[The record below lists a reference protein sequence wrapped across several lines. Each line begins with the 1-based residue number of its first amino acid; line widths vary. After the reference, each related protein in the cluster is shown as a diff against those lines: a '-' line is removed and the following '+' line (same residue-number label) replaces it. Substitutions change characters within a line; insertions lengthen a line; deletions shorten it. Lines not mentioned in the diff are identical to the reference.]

1 MALDFI
7 TKLPG
12 KAIDWLSGG
21 DMPEAQNAQLSPGAQ
36 DIIGSQYLQAQKTPE
51 QILSERTQGMD
62 ESKSL
67 LHPVEQS
74 YLGGQSND
82 VVSQA
87 LRARTARSLGDN
99 LSRMKN
105 KMSHDVS
112 DIESKNLDS
121 AGRSLQ
127 QKRNLEVENY
137 RRQMDRY
144 NAQVSARNAAIS
156 SIFQA
161 GGMIAGAVI
170 GGPGGAAVGSQVGG
184 AVAPKQTN
192 YSSKNIGG
200 EYSMSGRD

>member
-1 MALDFI
+1 MLDLI
-7 TKLPG
+7 SKLPG
-12 KAIDWLSGG
+12 KAVDWLSGG
-21 DMPEAQNAQLSPGAQ
+21 SMPEAQSAQLSPGAQ

-105 KMSHDVS
+105 QMSHGVA
-112 DIESKNLDS
+112 DIEAKHLES

-127 QKRNLEVENY
+127 QQRNLDVENY

-144 NAQVSARNAAIS
+144 NAQVAARNSAIS

-161 GGMIAGAVI
+161 GGMGI
-170 GGPGGAAVGSQVGG
+170 GMATAPRAQQKNPNQVDPGTSN
-184 AVAPKQTN
+184 T
-192 YSSKNIGG
+192 KNIGG
-200 EYSMSGRD
+200 GYSMSGRDLG